1 MRNKFTITISD
12 VKGSRHYTIDD
23 IIKRVIAIFLI
34 FIALLFAGGVI
45 YITVL
50 NHKVEQLDNKKN
62 ELQSELDDK
71 IAYYEVIKSKIEEIE
86 SIIGI
91 VHEEDDNTTHEAR
104 LSNITLTTVQQS
116 LLLQFIPNGEVAKHN
131 GLSDKFGMRK
141 HPIRGTDEFHSGLD
155 FRTPLQT
162 PIYAPALGIVEY
174 AGNSESSG
182 YGFLVIVDHGF
193 GFKSYYAHLDK
204 KMVVKVGQFVKKGD
218 HIANSGNTGLSS
230 GPHLHYEVR
239 FLGRALNPINFVNWD
254 LNNFSQIFE
263 KETNVQ
269 WDSLLEVMSILLANK
284 QNQQ

>member
-1 MRNKFTITISD
+1 MRHKFTITISD

-23 IIKRVIAIFLI
+23 ILKRVVAIFLI
-34 FIALLFAGGVI
+34 LIALLFAGGVI

-50 NHKVEQLDNKKN
+50 NHKVGQLDIKKDELQN
-62 ELQSELDDK
+62 ELNDK

-91 VHEEDDNTTHEAR
+91 AHEEDENITHEAR

-116 LLLQFIPNGEVAKHN
+116 LLLQFIPNGAVTTHN
-131 GLSDKFGMRK
+131 GISDKFGMRK
-141 HPIRGTDEFHSGLD
+141 HPIKMTNEFHSGLD

-174 AGNSESSG
+174 AGYSDSG
-182 YGFLVIVDHGF
+182 YGSLVIVDHGF
-193 GFKSYYAHLDK
+193 GFKSYYAHLDR
-204 KMVVKVGQFVKKGD
+204 KMLVKVGQFVKKGD

-239 FLGRALNPINFVNWD
+239 FLGRALNPINFVNWN
-254 LNNFSQIFE
+254 LNDFSQIFE

-284 QNQQ
+284 QNPQ

>member
-1 MRNKFTITISD
+1 MKNKFTITISD
-12 VKGSRHYTIDD
+12 VKGSRHYTIDE
-23 IIKRVIAIFLI
+23 ILKRIVAVFLA
-34 FIALLFAGGVI
+34 FVVLLFAGGII
-45 YITVL
+45 YITIL
-50 NHKVEQLDNKKN
+50 NYKVEQLDIKKDELQN
-62 ELQSELDDK
+62 ELNDK
-71 IAYYEVIKSKIEEIE
+71 IAYYEVIKEKIDEIE

-91 VHEEDDNTTHEAR
+91 AHEEDDNSTHEAR

-116 LLLQFIPNGEVAKHN
+116 LLLQFIPNGEVTQHN
-131 GLSDKFGMRK
+131 GISDKFGMRK
-141 HPIRGTDEFHSGLD
+141 HPVKGTDEFHSGLD

-162 PIYAPALGIVEY
+162 PIYAPALGIIEY
-174 AGNSESSG
+174 AGSSSSG
-182 YGFLVIVDHGF
+182 YGSLVIVDHGF

-204 KMVVKVGQFVKKGD
+204 TMMVKVGQFVKKGD
-218 HIANSGNTGLSS
+218 HIANSGNSGIST

-284 QNQQ
+284 QNPQ

>member
-23 IIKRVIAIFLI
+23 ILKRIVAIFLT
-34 FIALLFAGGVI
+34 FVVLLFAGGVI
-45 YITVL
+45 YITIL
-50 NHKVEQLDNKKN
+50 NNEVSQLVDKKD
-62 ELQSELDDK
+62 ELQSELNDK
-71 IAYYEVIKSKIEEIE
+71 IAYYEVIKNKIEEIE
-86 SIIGI
+86 TIIGI
-91 VHEEDDNTTHEAR
+91 ANEDNNVSHEER
-104 LSNITLTTVQQS
+104 LSNITLTTIQQS
-116 LLLQFIPNGEVAKHN
+116 LLLQFIPNGEVATHN
-131 GLSDKFGMRK
+131 GISDKFGMRK
-141 HPIRGTDEFHSGLD
+141 HPIKMTNEFHSGLD

-174 AGNSESSG
+174 AGYSESSG
-182 YGFLVIVDHGF
+182 YGSLVIVDHGF
-193 GFKSYYAHLDK
+193 GFKSYYAHLDR
-204 KMVVKVGQFVKKGD
+204 KMLVKVGQFVKKGD

-239 FLGRALNPINFVNWD
+239 FLGRALNPINFIRWD

-284 QNQQ
+284 QNLQ

>member
-23 IIKRVIAIFLI
+23 ILKRIVAIFLI
-34 FIALLFAGGVI
+34 FIVLLFTCGII
-45 YITVL
+45 YITLL
-50 NHKVEQLDNKKN
+50 NHEVTQLDSKKD
-62 ELQSELDDK
+62 ELQNELDDK
-71 IAYYEVIKSKIEEIE
+71 IAYYEVIKEKIEEIE
-86 SIIGI
+86 TIIGI
-91 VHEEDDNTTHEAR
+91 SHEDENTTHEER

-116 LLLQFIPNGEVAKHN
+116 LLLQFIPNGQVTAHK
-131 GLSDKFGMRK
+131 GISDKFGMRK
-141 HPIRGTDEFHSGLD
+141 HPIKLTDDFHNGIDL
-155 FRTPLQT
+155 RVPLQT

-174 AGNSESSG
+174 AGYSETSG
-182 YGFLVIVDHGF
+182 YGALVIVDHGF
-193 GFKSYYAHLDK
+193 GFKSYYGHLDK
-204 KMVVKVGQFVKKGD
+204 KMLVRVGQFVKRGD
-218 HIANSGNTGLSS
+218 RIASSGNTGLSS

-239 FLGRALNPINFVNWD
+239 FLGRALNPINFMNWD

>member
-1 MRNKFTITISD
+1 VRNKFTITISD

-23 IIKRVIAIFLI
+23 ILKRIVAIFLI

-50 NHKVEQLDNKKN
+50 NYEVSQLDNKKE
-62 ELQSELDDK
+62 ELQNELDDK
-71 IAYYEVIKSKIEEIE
+71 IAYYEVIKNKIEEIE
-86 SIIGI
+86 TIIGI
-91 VHEEDDNTTHEAR
+91 APEDSNVSHEER
-104 LSNITLTTVQQS
+104 LSNITLTTIQQS
-116 LLLQFIPNGEVAKHN
+116 LLLQFIPNGEVTQHN
-131 GLSDKFGMRK
+131 GISDKFGMRK
-141 HPIRGTDEFHSGLD
+141 HPIKLTNEFHSGLD
-155 FRTPLQT
+155 FRTPLKT

-174 AGNSESSG
+174 AGYSEGSG
-182 YGFLVIVDHGF
+182 YGSLVIVDHGF
-193 GFKSYYAHLDK
+193 GFKSYYGHLDRQ
-204 KMVVKVGQFVKKGD
+204 MVVKVGQFVKKGD

-284 QNQQ
+284 QNPQ